1 MRLIPL
7 YKLKIRFR
15 GCGETFCTCVLF
27 TLCELVIAF
36 GSAVVKCPKCCYS
49 SKSCSNARGYHC
61 TLLHFDQGCKIT
73 WTVCFSR
80 LFLREYRV
88 TSVLQKRNFFY
99 AKKINEASQIL
110 LKDLKTR
117 EVITVIHP
125 TFEVAKIKSEK
136 IQALFSER
144 LSCVHNLWWSLMS
157 LKVFFFVY

>member
-7 YKLKIRFR
+7 YKLKIPFR

-27 TLCELVIAF
+27 TLCELVTAF

-110 LKDLKTR
+110 LNCGW
-117 EVITVIHP
+117 
-125 TFEVAKIKSEK
+125 KIWRH
-136 IQALFSER
+136 ER
-144 LSCVHNLWWSLMS
+144 LSQLYTRLLRLRKLNLKKFRLYFQNGLVAYITSDDLS
-157 LKVFFFVY
+157 CL